1 MIGRLILALALGGG
15 GGALFFLLD
24 LPLPWMLGSMTACTI
39 AALSGWSLAVPRPL
53 RATMIAVLGIM
64 LGSAFTPDIPAR
76 FAGWTGTL
84 AALFLVMAATTA
96 LVMTYLRRVGQMG
109 PVTAYFAAAPGGL
122 NEMVLTG
129 GALGGDE
136 RQIALTHALR
146 ILLIVFAVPFGF
158 RLVTGIHGQPIS
170 AALGTFADFL
180 PLDGLVLG
188 ACAIGGFLAAR
199 LMHWP
204 AAVLTGPMAASA
216 VPHLLGLTASHPP
229 AELVVVAQVVI
240 GAGIGARFAGT
251 GWGVVAATLR
261 TALGSTAI
269 MLVASIAAAGL
280 LALTTNLSFPLLLL
294 AFVPGGIAEMC
305 LIALALGED
314 VAFVS
319 THHVLRVAMVVVA
332 APLAFRLARRWW
344 HTQS

>member
-1 MIGRLILALALGGG
+1 MIPRLILALVLGGG
-15 GGALFFLLD
+15 GGALFFFLN
-24 LPLPWMLGSMTACTI
+24 LPLPWMLGSMTACTL
-39 AALSGWSLAVPRPL
+39 AALSGWRPGVPRPL

-64 LGSAFTPDIPAR
+64 LGSAFTPDILDR
-76 FAGWTGTL
+76 FAGWAGTL
-84 AALFLVMAATTA
+84 AALFATMALTTA
-96 LVMTYLRRVGQMG
+96 LVMAYLRRVGQMG
-109 PVTAYFAAAPGGL
+109 VVTAYFAAAPGGI

-129 GALGGDE
+129 GAMGGDE
-136 RQIALTHALR
+136 RQIALIHALR

-158 RLVTGIHGQPIS
+158 RLITGVQGQPIS
-170 AALGTFADFL
+170 AAMGTLARF
-180 PLDGLVLG
+180 PLTDGVVLG
-188 ACAIGGFLAAR
+188 ACAIGGYLAAR
-199 LMHWP
+199 LMRWP

-229 AELVVVAQVVI
+229 AELVVVAQVVT
-240 GAGIGARFAGT
+240 GAGIGSRFT
-251 GWGVVAATLR
+251 GLSWGGVAATLK

-269 MLVASIAAAGL
+269 MLAAAGGGAAM
-280 LALTTNLSFPLLLL
+280 LALATGLSFPMLLL

-319 THHVLRVAMVVVA
+319 THHVLRVALVVVA
-332 APLAFRLARRWW
+332 APLVFRLARRWW